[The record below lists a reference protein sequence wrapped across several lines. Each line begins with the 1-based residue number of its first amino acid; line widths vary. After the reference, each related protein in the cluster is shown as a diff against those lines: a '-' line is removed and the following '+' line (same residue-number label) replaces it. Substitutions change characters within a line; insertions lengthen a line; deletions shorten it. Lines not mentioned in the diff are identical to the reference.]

1 MKTKMLTAL
10 VASIVLAALACPALA
25 SPIDRLVAG
34 LPLDVSSLPSA
45 LDAAT
50 VLGWWLSGSFTAC
63 PAGTALTLLLS
74 LCVCTL
80 IAYSSALNARA
91 EDGGVLGDAHVKTG
105 REVVRGSITW
115 DGSTNPSSRGFVY
128 GFTKRRGKPCYLF
141 EPKKMV
147 FVSGATGS
155 GKSRFLYLPS
165 IDLLSYGDGSNG
177 SEPATLVVS
186 DVKNELVE
194 LTGDELTRR
203 GYRVLLL
210 DTQHPYRGQRF
221 NPLRQ
226 VLDLHAEG
234 RNQEAEQAADAIA
247 ELVVQDDEKG
257 KGSHWTASARGLL
270 SALVLLV
277 SMSDECPEESKHLAT
292 VCEVLDR
299 GTEAEGD
306 DPAEPLKSVFR
317 ALPSGHPA
325 KNRASQFV
333 SSSGNELRSILSTLK
348 VALRPFSSAPVC

>member
-1 MKTKMLTAL
+1 MKTKILTAL
-10 VASIVLAALACPALA
+10 VTSIVLAALACPVLA

-34 LPLDVSSLPSA
+34 LPLDASLLPSA
-45 LDAAT
+45 LNAAT

-74 LCVCTL
+74 LCACSL
-80 IAYSSALNARA
+80 IAYSSALNARG

-105 REVVRGSITW
+105 REVVRGSVTW
-115 DGSTNPSSRGFVY
+115 DGSANPSSRGFVY

-141 EPKKMV
+141 EPKKMI

-194 LTGDELTRR
+194 LTGDELARR

-221 NPLRQ
+221 NPL
-226 VLDLHAEG
+226 VSATVKTT
-234 RNQEAEQAADAIA
+234 NFAIA
-247 ELVVQDDEKG
+247 L
-257 KGSHWTASARGLL
+257 
-270 SALVLLV
+270 
-277 SMSDECPEESKHLAT
+277 
-292 VCEVLDR
+292 
-299 GTEAEGD
+299 
-306 DPAEPLKSVFR
+306 
-317 ALPSGHPA
+317 
-325 KNRASQFV
+325 
-333 SSSGNELRSILSTLK
+333 
-348 VALRPFSSAPVC
+348 